1 MKPRMQQVLIGG
13 FAATILMTLMMYYVA
28 PLMLGGPMD
37 IAAMLAD
44 MIGTSWLA
52 GITVHILLG
61 GLAFPLVFHALY
73 PVLPGGGWLKG
84 LTYGMILAVL
94 ALVVVMPMAGM
105 GVFMANHP
113 QPAMAVMGSLM
124 GHALYGI
131 VLGWWSGKSVG
142 SEAVQASV

>member
-44 MIGTSWLA
+44 VIGTGWLA
-52 GITVHILLG
+52 GMTVHILLG

-73 PVLPGGGWLKG
+73 PALPGGGWLKG
-84 LTYGMILAVL
+84 LVYGMILAVL

-142 SEAVQASV
+142 SETEQASV